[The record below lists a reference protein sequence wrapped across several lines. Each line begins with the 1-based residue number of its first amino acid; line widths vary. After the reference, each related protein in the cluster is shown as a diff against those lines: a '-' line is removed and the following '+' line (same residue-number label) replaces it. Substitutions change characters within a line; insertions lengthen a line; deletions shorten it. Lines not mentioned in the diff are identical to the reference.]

1 MPLLVFFSFPPFALE
16 CFAMISSFMLLKD
29 RLARTPLFMQ
39 HLDWALLA
47 FVVIV
52 LDLIVFMGIDSFTVA
67 SFAEAPR

>member
-1 MPLLVFFSFPPFALE
+1 MPLLGFFGFPPFALE

-29 RLARTPLFMQ
+29 RLTQAPLFVQ

-52 LDLIVFMGIDSFTVA
+52 LDLIVFMGIDSFTAA